1 MTNQTDDATIL
12 GLKTNRRTHLKG
24 IDDRGPLS
32 LTTGQQGFA
41 ALQAEAIIHERNR
54 LESVAELYCL
64 LCILSYGGI
73 LSGANAAT
81 KGKTTYQFGKG
92 KKADRTEAAH
102 CLPGQILING
112 HYPDIILD
120 TAANVAN
127 AGLKPIPMS
136 SKLRHLF
143 GRTDI
148 TSVEVNDTDSSIET
162 VTGDIGI
169 KPAFVLCTDNLF
181 SELEKSPPDNKVK
194 VLRHA
199 QAAYRE
205 FLEAAKLATR
215 TRLNIRLNLRLTD
228 PGAQR
233 KNQEQIRLL
242 LSFMQAQGGALN
254 PFPLYAS
261 AFKLLWEEVA
271 QPESPSGE

>member
-1 MTNQTDDATIL
+1 MINQTDDASIL
-12 GLKTNRRTHLKG
+12 GLKTTGRTHLKG

-32 LTTGQQGFA
+32 KTTGKQGFA
-41 ALQAEAIIHERNR
+41 ALQAEAIIHEKNR

-64 LCILSYGGI
+64 LSLLAYGGI
-73 LSGANAAT
+73 LSGTNSAT
-81 KGKTTYQFGKG
+81 KGQTTYQFGKG
-92 KKADRTEAAH
+92 SKADRTEAAH

-120 TAANVAN
+120 TAANVEQ
-127 AGLKPIPMS
+127 AGLKPIAMS

-169 KPAFVLCTDNLF
+169 KPAFVLSTDKLF
-181 SELEKSPPDNKVK
+181 SELEKSPPSTKVK

-199 QAAYRE
+199 QAGYKE
-205 FLEAAKLATR
+205 FYDAARLATR
-215 TRLNIRLNLRLTD
+215 TRLNMRLNARLTD
-228 PGAQR
+228 ATDQK
-233 KNQEQIRLL
+233 KNQEQILL
-242 LSFMQAQGGALN
+242 LLAFMQAQGAALN
-254 PFPLYAS
+254 PSPLYAS

-271 QPESPSGE
+271 KPEPGE